1 MKYKISSAVCCVQY
15 TCTVCAVFSERMD
28 PFSCQVLSPFQLEAT
43 GASGEWNSYTDW
55 QSGSLDGSLTM
66 QELDWQSDKLTFSLA
81 V

>member
-1 MKYKISSAVCCVQY
+1 MISTAVCCVQY

-55 QSGSLDGSLTM
+55 QSSSQVGSLTM
-66 QELDWQSDKLTFSLA
+66 QELDWQSDSLTFSLA